1 MFFWELPLKWKH
13 TSDWPVRSRQMLS
26 PWWPSTHRGL
36 LAVSEEALKLYVD
49 QFINT
54 SSWSHSLDIRVYWP
68 GWSRTIEHINPPPSP
83 PMLLMDI
90 YRESNSCTAN
100 GPLVRSAQPLHATR
114 ILFYGTFCHSSLGVF
129 LWFVNI
135 CYYYK
140 VTSTFTIHSVT
151 YIYLL
156 ISDAANK
163 VCRLDQKKPLNNCFT
178 QHGKNNF
185 ITTSA

>member
-1 MFFWELPLKWKH
+1 MTQHPQGAISCQWGSIEVVC
-13 TSDWPVRSRQMLS
+13 WPVHKHFIMITFLGHQ
-26 PWWPSTHRGL
+26 GL
-36 LAVSEEALKLYVD
+36 LAWLVEDHRAHK
-49 QFINT
+49 
-54 SSWSHSLDIRVYWP
+54 
-68 GWSRTIEHINPPPSP
+68 PPPSP

>member
-1 MFFWELPLKWKH
+1 MMTQHPQGALSCQWGSIEVVC
-13 TSDWPVRSRQMLS
+13 WPVHKHFIMITFLGHQ
-26 PWWPSTHRGL
+26 GL
-36 LAVSEEALKLYVD
+36 LA
-49 QFINT
+49 
-54 SSWSHSLDIRVYWP
+54 
-68 GWSRTIEHINPPPSP
+68 WSRTIEHINHPPSP
-83 PMLLMDI
+83 PMLLLDI

-114 ILFYGTFCHSSLGVF
+114 ILFYGTFCHSSLEVF

-163 VCRLDQKKPLNNCFT
+163 VCRLDQKKTLNNCFT